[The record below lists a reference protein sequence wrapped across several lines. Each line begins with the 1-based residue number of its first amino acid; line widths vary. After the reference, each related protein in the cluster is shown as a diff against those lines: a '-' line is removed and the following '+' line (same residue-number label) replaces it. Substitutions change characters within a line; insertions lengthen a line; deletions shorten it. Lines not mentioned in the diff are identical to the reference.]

1 MAGKSSSEEL
11 ISFQL
16 HLLSLHAKNGEYCVL
31 WEVSDNIVTISNSFE
46 LGHSDNNC
54 KYLEMARGFVKGWL
68 QLRLQFLFTL
78 IYLLTTFSQSK

>member
-1 MAGKSSSEEL
+1 MAGKCPSEEL

-46 LGHSDNNC
+46 LR
-54 KYLEMARGFVKGWL
+54 AQRAQWQ
-68 QLRLQFLFTL
+68 QL
-78 IYLLTTFSQSK
+78 

>member
-31 WEVSDNIVTISNSFE
+31 WEVSDNTVTISNSFE
-46 LGHSDNNC
+46 LR
-54 KYLEMARGFVKGWL
+54 AQWQ
-68 QLRLQFLFTL
+68 QL
-78 IYLLTTFSQSK
+78 

>member
-16 HLLSLHAKNGEYCVL
+16 HLLSLHLKNGEYCVL

-46 LGHSDNNC
+46 LG
-54 KYLEMARGFVKGWL
+54 AQWQ
-68 QLRLQFLFTL
+68 QL
-78 IYLLTTFSQSK
+78 